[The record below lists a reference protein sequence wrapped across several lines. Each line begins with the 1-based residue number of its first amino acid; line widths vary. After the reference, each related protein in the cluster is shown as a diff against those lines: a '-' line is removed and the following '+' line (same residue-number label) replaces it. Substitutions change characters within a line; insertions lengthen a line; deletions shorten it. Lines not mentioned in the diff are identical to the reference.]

1 MKIFEG
7 IYEEPA
13 IAFPQ
18 TIGRIA
24 FPRDDENQ
32 TQPHQDWIFVGGST
46 ETISCWAPLGDIP
59 IDDQNTTFRLQE
71 GDIFAIRYRLIRDFV
86 DSGRVELV

>member
-1 MKIFEG
+1 MNRLFKDSILSRLPKDYNDLLHQSMESEAPDM
-7 IYEEPA
+7 IPEPSLDRHV
-13 IAFPQ
+13 FV
-18 TIGRIA
+18 RVL
-24 FPRDDENQ
+24 DD
-32 TQPHQDWIFVGGST
+32 
-46 ETISCWAPLGDIP
+46 LGDIP